1 MNDNKKLNIILGIV
15 SIVVIIISIY
25 LGSIINNNERAR
37 IYFRMEEIENVNW
50 IDTRENISFKVE
62 NNKLYFKIGEDVI
75 VDNKRVDL
83 NTKDGNITYDG
94 VSGKI
99 YLRSVNK
106 ENIVIWYEKKDYHL
120 SREVINK

>member
-15 SIVVIIISIY
+15 SIVVIIICIY
-25 LGSIINNNERAR
+25 LGSIINNNEKAR
-37 IYFRMEEIENVNW
+37 IYFHMEDIEKVNW
-50 IDTRENISFKVE
+50 IDTREDISFKIE
-62 NNKLYFKIGEDVI
+62 NNKLYFKIGEEVI

>member
-25 LGSIINNNERAR
+25 LGSIINNNEKAR
-37 IYFRMEEIENVNW
+37 IYFRMEDIENVNW

-62 NNKLYFKIGEDVI
+62 DNKLYFKIGEDVI

-106 ENIVIWYEKKDYHL
+106 ENIVIWYEKRITIYLEKL
-120 SREVINK
+120 

>member
-25 LGSIINNNERAR
+25 LGSIINNNEKAR
-37 IYFRMEEIENVNW
+37 IYFRMEDIENVNW

-62 NNKLYFKIGEDVI
+62 DNKLYFKIGEDVI
-75 VDNKRVDL
+75 VDNKNVDL

-94 VSGKI
+94 VSSKI